1 MQAYMNALTHTQT
14 RSLAYCISG
23 IAGTTLQSAP
33 HACALGLGFRVQA
46 CAPPV
51 YFFDNLC
58 MYDIL
63 GREQRQ
69 GEQEAAGGKESTSL
83 RMHNDVHRVS
93 SMCGVKHVAV
103 VSVG

>member
-1 MQAYMNALTHTQT
+1 MHAYMNARTHTNTLARLLHLRYSWHDVAERTT
-14 RSLAYCISG
+14 RVC
-23 IAGTTLQSAP
+23 
-33 HACALGLGFRVQA
+33 VQP
-46 CAPPV
+46 APPV
-51 YFFDNLC
+51 YCFDSLC

>member
-1 MQAYMNALTHTQT
+1 
-14 RSLAYCISG
+14 
-23 IAGTTLQSAP
+23 
-33 HACALGLGFRVQA
+33 
-46 CAPPV
+46 
-51 YFFDNLC
+51 